1 MALTYEKGSWP
12 KQVRQTQA
20 TEMQSQARS
29 YMVQEQALPDSDRIR
44 SRIIQI
50 RSHQEEQGG
59 EACFL
64 TNKRLLCENFA
75 CEWRKE
81 CYRLVAA

>member
-1 MALTYEKGSWP
+1 
-12 KQVRQTQA
+12 
-20 TEMQSQARS
+20 MQSQTQVRGVRA
-29 YMVQEQALPDSDRIR
+29 EAPSDYEPLR

-50 RSHQEEQGG
+50 RSFQAEQGG

-64 TNKRLLCENFA
+64 SNKRFFCDNLG

-81 CYRLVAA
+81 CCRLVAAWKR